1 MEKKE
6 DKEKERRGIFNS
18 NKNIQIINNI
28 NNNINSDDIKE
39 QLETDLDKISIKYEL
54 LKLDYDRQKLDLEEK
69 ERQINNYNLYT
80 DLNQSK
86 ITEEKINKIKQE
98 HEKEIEEL
106 NKKYTKN
113 ILELKINLPN
123 CFSPST
129 HEILIDKKFQAYNLH
144 WYLLTITSA
153 KEKDYENTFW
163 VSEDEIKSSLNEF
176 NAFKTEEDIEKENI
190 NIYILAQQKLIS
202 RIESNENII
211 NNLKNQIQKLKG
223 EK

>member
-1 MEKKE
+1 M
-6 DKEKERRGIFNS
+6 
-18 NKNIQIINNI
+18 
-28 NNNINSDDIKE
+28 
-39 QLETDLDKISIKYEL
+39 
-54 LKLDYDRQKLDLEEK
+54 
-69 ERQINNYNLYT
+69 
-80 DLNQSK
+80 
-86 ITEEKINKIKQE
+86 
-98 HEKEIEEL
+98 
-106 NKKYTKN
+106 
-113 ILELKINLPN
+113 
-123 CFSPST
+123 
-129 HEILIDKKFQAYNLH
+129 H

-163 VSEDEIKSSLNEF
+163 VSEDEIKNSLNEF